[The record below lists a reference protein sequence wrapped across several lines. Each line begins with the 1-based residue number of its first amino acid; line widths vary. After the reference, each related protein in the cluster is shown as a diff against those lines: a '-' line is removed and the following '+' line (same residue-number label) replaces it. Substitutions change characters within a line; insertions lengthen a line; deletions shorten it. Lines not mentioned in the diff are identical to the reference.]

1 MKNYKLDIKKID
13 DGTLTDILENSNF
26 KKFRKSQIKTWL
38 FKKNVNSFEKMTNLS
53 KELKRFL
60 SKKFDINSLEIISKS
75 KSSDGTNKYLFKL
88 HQGNEIEGVLIPSNN
103 RVTACVSSQA
113 GCSLDCSF
121 CATGKLELKKN
132 LDFYEIYEQIFV
144 LNKESHKIY
153 NKKLN
158 NIVYMGMG
166 EPLLNY
172 KNVIQSIRLAC
183 CPNEG
188 LGISPKR
195 ITISTSGISK
205 MIDKLA
211 HENLRCN
218 LALSL
223 HSADDEIRSSLMK
236 INDSNNVESLSKS
249 MKYFYEQTK
258 IRPTI
263 EYTLLKGVNDKI
275 SDANKLASFC
285 KNFPTKINIIE
296 YNKIDNGLF
305 EKSTPSNTEAFI
317 NYIKRKNIPI
327 TYRISKG
334 KDIKAACGQLVND
347 NK

>member
-13 DGTLTDILENSNF
+13 DGALTDILENSNF

-38 FKKNVNSFEKMTNLS
+38 FKKNVNSFEEMTNLS
-53 KELKRFL
+53 KELKKFL
-60 SKKFDINSLEIISKS
+60 SKKFDINSLDIISKS
-75 KSSDGTNKYLFKL
+75 KSCDGTNKYLFRL

-172 KNVIQSIRLAC
+172 KNVVQSIRLAC

-205 MIDKLA
+205 MINKLA

-249 MKYFYEQTK
+249 LKYFYEQTK

-263 EYTLLKGVNDKI
+263 EYTLLKGVNDKV

-305 EKSTPSNTEAFI
+305 EKSTPSNTETFI
-317 NYIKRKNIPI
+317 NHIKRKNIPI

-334 KDIKAACGQLVND
+334 KDIKAACGQLINED
-347 NK
+347 Q